1 MNTRLLLLFILI
13 LSFMIL
19 LSGCWNY
26 REIDRLAIVSGLA
39 IDKNHINNKFM
50 LTAEIVDLLGSL
62 TEGNVK
68 AKRIEA
74 EGETVVDAVRN
85 MIKVSG
91 KRLYWS
97 HTKVIIVSE
106 DVAKEGIKPIIDF
119 ISRNNEPRLTINM
132 FISRKKTAKELL
144 NQQSVTTNIRAFEME
159 YMLMGNN
166 SLSKSMKVDTSEL
179 VDIMSGK
186 GISSYLPALDITLN
200 DEKKTATLSGLA
212 VFKKDKLI
220 GFLNEEDTKY
230 FLFLKNKIKGG
241 LLVIPMNDEKSN
253 DKVTLEIFKN
263 KTKIKPIYT
272 KEKLLM
278 KVDINTEFSIKEE
291 DTNINYMSK
300 ENRNILKKETEVY
313 LQKNIEKVIKKVQKD
328 FDSDIFGFGRIV
340 MIDMPSL
347 WKNIEK
353 DWNKI
358 FKTLEVEI
366 NAKVNIKD
374 GGLVSKPVQVG
385 D

>member
-186 GISSYLPALDITLN
+186 GISSYLPAIDITLN

-300 ENRNILKKETEVY
+300 ENRSILKKETEVY
-313 LQKNIEKVIKKVQKD
+313 LQKNIEKVIKKVQED

>member
-313 LQKNIEKVIKKVQKD
+313 LQKNIEKVIKKVQED